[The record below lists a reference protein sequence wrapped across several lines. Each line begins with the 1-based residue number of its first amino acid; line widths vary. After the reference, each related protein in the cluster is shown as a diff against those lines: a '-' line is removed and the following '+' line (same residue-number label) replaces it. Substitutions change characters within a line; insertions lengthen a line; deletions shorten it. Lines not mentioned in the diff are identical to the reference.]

1 MKKFRFRY
9 ESVLKMRMD
18 AEENIKNQLGQL
30 NSQMLKLKDA
40 LDQNALRAK
49 SYEHFIQTQLSE
61 GVSGPQLK
69 TFYTGKQYYIKQ
81 KEFIEYDIQK
91 LEKKIIQT
99 REALKEAVKQRKI
112 MEKLKEKAHQ
122 EYLEAMNAAEI
133 KVIEEIVNY
142 NNSKLNGDS
151 YGGETK

>member
-1 MKKFRFRY
+1 MKKFIFRY
-9 ESVLKMRMD
+9 ESVLKMRVD
-18 AEENIKNQLGQL
+18 AEEGIKNQLGQL
-30 NSQMLKLKDA
+30 NSQMVKLQEA
-40 LDQNALRAK
+40 LAENAHRART
-49 SYEHFIQTQLSE
+49 YEQFIQSQLTE
-61 GVSGPQLK
+61 GVSGPLLK
-69 TFYTGKQYYIKQ
+69 TFFTGKQYYIKQ
-81 KEFIEYDIQK
+81 KEYIEYDIQS

-122 EYLEAMNAAEI
+122 AYLEAMNAAEI